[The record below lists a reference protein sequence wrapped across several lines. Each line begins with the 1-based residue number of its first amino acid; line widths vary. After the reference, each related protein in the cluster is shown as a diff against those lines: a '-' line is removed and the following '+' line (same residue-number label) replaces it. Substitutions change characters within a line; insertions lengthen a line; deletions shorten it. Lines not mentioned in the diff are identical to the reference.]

1 MASGPDQ
8 GFVPGRHLVDAYGN
22 GGFRF
27 AEMSHRGSILALP
40 SGIRAWAPRRAADI
54 TPESVDPI
62 LADAAEIDFVLVGTG
77 LEISAVADAVRRR
90 LSEAGLGIDI
100 MQTGAAARTY
110 NILVAE
116 NRKVAAALIAV
127 D

>member
-1 MASGPDQ
+1 MRSGPDQ

-116 NRKVAAALIAV
+116 NRKVGAALLAIA
-127 D
+127 

>member
-1 MASGPDQ
+1 MRSGPDQ